1 MGERGFCF
9 GRQGQSAM
17 EYLLIT
23 GFVFLILAAILVV
36 AYSQTSM
43 FNRDVTASQI
53 QKVGNQ
59 LVDAANSVYYV
70 GPPARKT
77 LTLYF
82 PELIN
87 NITIANQTILFTV
100 QGNGGVYEY
109 AVFASTNMTGT
120 LRPFSGIHVITI
132 EAQST
137 IVNIT
142 DG

>member
-1 MGERGFCF
+1 MRRVGGSS
-9 GRQGQSAM
+9 GQVAM

-23 GFVFLILAAILVV
+23 GFVFLILAVIMVIS
-36 AYSQTSM
+36 YSQSAA
-43 FNRDVTASQI
+43 FSRQVTASQI

-59 LVDAANSVYYV
+59 IIDAANGAYYA
-70 GPPARKT
+70 GPPTKRT

-87 NITIANQTILFTV
+87 NVSIDNTSLTFTV
-100 QGNGGVYEY
+100 QGEGGVYEY
-109 AVFASTNMTGT
+109 SISAATNMTGT
-120 LRPFSGIHVITI
+120 IRNFAGIHTISI
-132 EAQST
+132 EAQDN

>member
-1 MGERGFCF
+1 MRVGGSS
-9 GRQGQSAM
+9 GQVAM

-23 GFVFLILAAILVV
+23 GFVFLILATIMVIS
-36 AYSQTSM
+36 YSQSAA
-43 FNRDVTASQI
+43 FSRQVTASQI

-59 LVDAANSVYYV
+59 IIDAANAAYYA
-70 GPPARKT
+70 GPPTKRT

-87 NITIANQTILFTV
+87 RVDINNTSLTFTV
-100 QGNGGVYEY
+100 QGEGGVYEY
-109 AVFASTNMTGT
+109 SISAATNMTGSI
-120 LRPFSGIHVITI
+120 RSFSGIHVISV
-132 EAQST
+132 EAQDN